1 MTDLANATLEGL
13 IHDTRNRIERYQQSL
28 DRYSGVLLGQGHVVA
43 MPGGLYL
50 HVETEPDPET
60 PGRHRIIGHTVL
72 PDPDR
77 ASCFTA
83 EDAQHL
89 AVNTRN
95 GAGER
100 GTALHI
106 TDALEEAIGRERH
119 VLAMMEGKED
129 EEQSA
134 GDCDHDWED
143 MGDGTMACTYLD
155 CSAVRAKRTED
166 EEGAAS

>member
-1 MTDLANATLEGL
+1 MTDNPSLATL
-13 IHDTRNRIERYQQSL
+13 IHDARDRFERYQRAR
-28 DRYSGVLLGQGHVVA
+28 DRYRHTLVGKGHVVA

-50 HVETEPDPET
+50 HVETEPDTEQ
-60 PGRHRIIGHTVL
+60 PGRHRIIHHTVL

-106 TDALEEAIGRERH
+106 TDALDEAIGRQRH
-119 VLAMMEGKED
+119 TLAWLEDKE
-129 EEQSA
+129 
-134 GDCDHDWED
+134 
-143 MGDGTMACTYLD
+143 
-155 CSAVRAKRTED
+155 TEKESTD
-166 EEGAAS
+166 AQ